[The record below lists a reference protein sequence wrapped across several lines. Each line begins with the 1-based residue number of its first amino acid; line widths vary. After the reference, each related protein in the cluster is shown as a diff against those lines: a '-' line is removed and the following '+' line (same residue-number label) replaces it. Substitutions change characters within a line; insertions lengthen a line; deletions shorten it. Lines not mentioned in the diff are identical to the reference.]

1 MSQVNKPESLLE
13 NTQNSSQYQ
22 KRGYMQD
29 LKISMVKEEI
39 GKYLKR
45 KTQGNNGNTSKPA
58 SC

>member
-45 KTQGNNGNTSKPA
+45 KTQGKNGNTSKPA